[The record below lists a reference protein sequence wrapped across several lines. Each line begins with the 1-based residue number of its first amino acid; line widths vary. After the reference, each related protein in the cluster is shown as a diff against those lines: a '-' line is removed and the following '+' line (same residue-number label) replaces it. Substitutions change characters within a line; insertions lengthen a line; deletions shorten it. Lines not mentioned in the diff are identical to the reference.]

1 MSLKMILISLFSL
14 ILTQFASGTI
24 VMPTLPH
31 TLTEAE
37 WKTVNS
43 GGYVVK
49 KKKMKD
55 SAWPELTV
63 YTTIDANP
71 QESMAIYAAF
81 DHQKNYVPNL
91 VKSDVVK
98 MEGGLIAHTAYEM
111 DLPWPL
117 SNSKYIHG
125 TRLHPVTS
133 GIYSLSWFL
142 VESDV
147 SERVQGVSYF
157 FPPDSLS
164 TTNKKTV
171 WVYKS
176 FIDPKSFLAGIFK
189 DTMVSDVTDSL
200 TAIKNEIVR
209 AKNKD
214 PELMKKYVK
223 ILEDSLKNIPSY
235 MTK

>member
-1 MSLKMILISLFSL
+1 MSLKMILISLLTLF
-14 ILTQFASGTI
+14 LTQFAFATI

-31 TLTEAE
+31 ALTEAE
-37 WKTVNS
+37 WNTVNNGS
-43 GGYVVK
+43 YVVK
-49 KKKMKD
+49 KKKIKD
-55 SAWPELTV
+55 SAWPELTI
-63 YTTIDANP
+63 YTTINASP

-91 VKSDVVK
+91 LKSDVVK

-133 GIYSLSWFL
+133 GIYTLSWFL

-147 SERVQGVSYF
+147 SERVQGISYF
-157 FPPDSLS
+157 FPPNSLS
-164 TTNKKTV
+164 TKSKKTV

-189 DTMVSDVTDSL
+189 DTMVSDVTGSL

-209 AKNKD
+209 AKNSEPK
-214 PELMKKYVK
+214 LMKKYVK

-235 MTK
+235 VTK